1 MTNVNRIKQVNA
13 NASTNGTV
21 KVTAK
26 KGFRFGGSKV
36 ATKTVAFA

>member
-1 MTNVNRIKQVNA
+1 MTVNQAKLVNA

-21 KVTAK
+21 KVTAN

-36 ATKTVAFA
+36 AAKTVAFA